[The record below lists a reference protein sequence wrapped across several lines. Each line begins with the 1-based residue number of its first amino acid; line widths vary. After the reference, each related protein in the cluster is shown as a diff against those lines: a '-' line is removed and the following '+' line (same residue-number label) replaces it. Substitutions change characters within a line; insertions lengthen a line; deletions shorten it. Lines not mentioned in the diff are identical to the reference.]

1 MSINIAPNAGET
13 PDPMKVVHRLAIST
27 VHKINPRLS
36 GIDALA
42 AADELIRFMG
52 AFIGLVGKGVE
63 ERGDTHD
70 GWGGYGASDEE
81 NARWEAVAHSGASIV
96 VAAEDI
102 SLTMVEGPR
111 CRGCGEYGDNGSCIR

>member
-1 MSINIAPNAGET
+1 MITDPV
-13 PDPMKVVHRLAIST
+13 DPMAAVRRLAIST

-42 AADELIRFMG
+42 AADELIRFTG
-52 AFIGLVGKGVE
+52 AFLGLLGKALA

-81 NARWEAVAHSGASIV
+81 NARWDAVMSSGNSIV
-96 VAAEDI
+96 AAAEDI

-111 CRGCGEYGDNGSCIR
+111 CPGCGEYGDNGACIR